1 MIFDMSKFWLKI
13 FCYLYILVIKN
24 DLQKIDCASKMQNM
38 IKSRENQAFFFYS
51 QPQPVST
58 ELENSNPSTGAS
70 MDPQDVSRVQ
80 KLCKFASSSLD
91 YDDVDAAI
99 KNLTEALDLLH
110 KSKQK

>member
-1 MIFDMSKFWLKI
+1 MESETFIAYQLFLFFNLFAK
-13 FCYLYILVIKN
+13 
-24 DLQKIDCASKMQNM
+24 NM
-38 IKSRENQAFFFYS
+38 IKSRENASILYS

-58 ELENSNPSTGAS
+58 ESENSNPSTGAS

-91 YDDVDAAI
+91 YDDIDAAI